1 MSDRLQSRLF
11 SRARAEGKPP
21 EWYRIGPVMALAEP
35 DAPAADPGTEPT
47 ETDPAPAATS
57 ADVYV
62 FDDIGGWFGLT
73 ADDFVRDVAGLDV
86 DQIVLHLNT
95 PGGDALEGVAIANVL
110 RAHKARVVVRVDGI
124 AASAGSVV
132 AMAGD
137 EVVMGIGS
145 EMMIHDPWGMAVGD
159 AVAIENYGRR
169 LGTTGNAL
177 ASTYSAK
184 AGGTTEHWRS
194 LMKAETWY
202 TGQEAVDAGL
212 ADRVAAADEKGTAE
226 GEQVTPGG
234 NSFGGFWDMWDSLK
248 RPDRFDLSMF
258 NYAGR
263 AHAPAPRMQ
272 PLRERNAVDFTD
284 DELAQMREDL
294 GLDADASKEDILAA
308 VAKSQETDDQDSD
321 PAPADPPAT
330 DPAPASGA
338 NGTVTVDSETLATL
352 KAQAA
357 RGDQAAQRQEK
368 EDREKLVRAA
378 VKDGRIPPA
387 REAHW
392 IEQLRVDPGA
402 AATLAQL
409 EPGLI
414 PVGEPA
420 GHSVDDAATD
430 PLYVGLFGKDA

>member
-21 EWYRIGPVMALAEP
+21 EWYRIGPVMALAEL
-35 DAPAADPGTEPT
+35 DAPAPGAEPG
-47 ETDPAPAATS
+47 EATDPAPAATS

-110 RAHKARVVVRVDGI
+110 RAHKARVIVRVDGI

-177 ASTYSAK
+177 ASTYAAK
-184 AGGTTEHWRS
+184 AGGATDDWRAR
-194 LMKAETWY
+194 MKAETWY

-212 ADRVAAADEKGTAE
+212 ADRVAKPDEKGTAE
-226 GEQVTPGG
+226 GEQITPGG
-234 NSFGGFWDMWDSLK
+234 GFGSFWDMWDSLK

-263 AHAPAPRMQ
+263 ANAPAPRMQ
-272 PLRERNAVDFTD
+272 PLKVRSAVDFTD
-284 DELAQMREDL
+284 EELTQMRESL
-294 GLDADASKEDILAA
+294 GLDDSATKEDILAA
-308 VAKSQETDDQDSD
+308 IAAK
-321 PAPADPPAT
+321 PADEEDSGDDSSTAT
-330 DPAPASGA
+330 DPAPAPA
-338 NGTVTVDSETLATL
+338 PAEGTVTVDSETLATL
-352 KAQAA
+352 RAQAA
-357 RGDQAAQRQEK
+357 RGDEAHRRQQK
-368 EDREKLVRAA
+368 EDREALVSAA

-387 REAHW
+387 RKDHW
-392 IEQLRVDPGA
+392 LKQLEIDPGA
-402 AATLAQL
+402 AASLASL

-414 PVGEPA
+414 PVDQPVGVGITP
-420 GHSVDDAATD
+420 DAADD
-430 PLYVGLFGKDA
+430 PLYTQLFGKEA

>member
-21 EWYRIGPVMALAEP
+21 EWYRIGPVMALAETDAPAP
-35 DAPAADPGTEPT
+35 DPAADP
-47 ETDPAPAATS
+47 APATS

-95 PGGDALEGVAIANVL
+95 PGGDAIEGVAIANVL

-137 EVVMGIGS
+137 EVIMGIGS
-145 EMMIHDPWGMAVGD
+145 ELMIHDPWGFAMGD

-177 ASTYSAK
+177 ASTYAAK
-184 AGGTTEHWRS
+184 AGGTTENWRS

-212 ADRVAAADEKGTAE
+212 ADRVATADEKGTAE
-226 GEQVTPGG
+226 GEQITPGG
-234 NSFGGFWDMWDSLK
+234 GTGAFWDMWDSLK

-263 AHAPAPRMQ
+263 AHAPAPRKR
-272 PLRERNAVDFTD
+272 PLEVRNAVDFTD
-284 DELAQMREDL
+284 EELAQMRTNL
-294 GLDADASKEDILAA
+294 GLDDSATKDDILAA
-308 VAKSQETDDQDSD
+308 ISAKPAEDDDQGSTD
-321 PAPADPPAT
+321 PAPADQPTAPAT
-330 DPAPASGA
+330 E
-338 NGTVTVDSETLATL
+338 GTVTVDSATLATL
-352 KAQAA
+352 RAQAA
-357 RGDQAAQRQEK
+357 RGDQAARRQEA
-368 EDREKLVRAA
+368 EDRERLVSAA
-378 VKDGRIPPA
+378 VADGRIPPA
-387 REAHW
+387 RKGHW
-392 IEQLRVDPGA
+392 LKQLEVDPGA

-414 PVGEPA
+414 PVGEAIGITAADA
-420 GHSVDDAATD
+420 GED
-430 PLYVGLFGKDA
+430 PLYVSLFGKAEANNG

>member
-1 MSDRLQSRLF
+1 
-11 SRARAEGKPP
+11 
-21 EWYRIGPVMALAEP
+21 
-35 DAPAADPGTEPT
+35 
-47 ETDPAPAATS
+47 
-57 ADVYV
+57 VYV

-110 RAHKARVVVRVDGI
+110 RAHKARVIVRVDGI

-137 EVVMGIGS
+137 EVIMGIGS

-177 ASTYSAK
+177 ASTYAAK
-184 AGGTTEHWRS
+184 AGGTTDNWRD

-202 TGQEAVDAGL
+202 TAQEAVDAKL
-212 ADRVAAADEKGTAE
+212 ADRVATADEKGTAE
-226 GEQVTPGG
+226 GEQITPGG
-234 NSFGGFWDMWDSLK
+234 GMGSFWDMWDSLS

-272 PLRERNAVDFTD
+272 PLKVRNAVDFTD
-284 DELAQMREDL
+284 EELTQMREDL
-294 GLDADASKEDILAA
+294 GLDANATKDDILAA
-308 VAKSQETDDQDSD
+308 IGTKPAKEDDPASADDSAPAAD
-321 PAPADPPAT
+321 PAPAT
-330 DPAPASGA
+330 E
-338 NGTVTVDSETLATL
+338 GTVTVDSTTLASL
-352 KAQAA
+352 RAQAA
-357 RGDQAAQRQEK
+357 RGEEAAKRQER

-378 VKDGRIPPA
+378 VKDGRISPA
-387 REAHW
+387 REEFW
-392 IEQLRVDPGA
+392 LKKLELDPA
-402 AATLAQL
+402 EAKALAGL

-414 PVGEPA
+414 PVGEPVGVGA
-420 GHSVDDAATD
+420 DVAED
-430 PLYVGLFGKDA
+430 PLYVSLFGKDA